1 MHFGLKQL
9 KTSNR
14 LILIWVD
21 NVLIFEEGSGNELWK
36 SGIII
41 CRFQTCL
48 EILLPY
54 LKPGYLNIKLVFNFF
69 FLWWLDC
76 HNEILKFSPFH
87 TRPFTS
93 TFIPTKKAIFNLHDW
108 RQIPLFSNMAP
119 FFCVRC
125 RKRLCK
131 CIFYS
136 VCICNHCNT
145 LMIQSPSKKG

>member
-54 LKPGYLNIKLVFNFF
+54 FLKPGYLDILQA
-69 FLWWLDC
+69 LMLRLLQWD
-76 HNEILKFSPFH
+76 LKFSPFC
-87 TRPFTS
+87 TRPFTF
-93 TFIPTKKAIFNLHDW
+93 TYIPTKKAIFNLHDW

-131 CIFYS
+131 FIFYS
-136 VCICNHCNT
+136 VCISNHWNT
-145 LMIQSPSKKG
+145 LIQSSF